1 MDVNADLSELFCT
14 MMRADR
20 REVAQAILM
29 EPDID
34 VNHRSSGG
42 QTPLHIAAELFLH
55 GLAAVLL
62 VKGADANARD
72 QRGRTPLMNAA
83 KVGDTKSAAQLLKHG
98 ADPNIGT
105 NRFRWTALMWASR
118 YGRTGVIKLLLDA
131 GADRSLQDLK
141 GRTAADIARQY
152 LGKAALKLLEPQTT
166 MAPP

>member
-62 VKGADANARD
+62 VKGADANAQD

-83 KVGDTKSAAQLLKHG
+83 KVGDTRTAAQLLKHG
-98 ADPNIGT
+98 ADPNLAT
-105 NRFRWTALMWASR
+105 ARFRWTALMWASR
-118 YGRTGVIKLLLDA
+118 YQRTGVMKQLLDA
-131 GADRSLQDLK
+131 GADTALRDLK
-141 GRTAADIARQY
+141 GRTAADIARRHAGRAV
-152 LGKAALKLLEPQTT
+152 LRLLEPETT

>member
-1 MDVNADLSELFCT
+1 MDVNADLSELLCT
-14 MMRADR
+14 MLRADR

-42 QTPLHIAAELFLH
+42 QTPLHIAAGLFLH

-62 VKGADANARD
+62 VKGADPNARD

-83 KVGDTKSAAQLLKHG
+83 RAGDTRTASQLLKHG
-98 ADPNIGT
+98 ANPDLAT
-105 NRFRWTALMWASR
+105 TRFRWTALMWASR
-118 YGRTGVIKLLLDA
+118 YQRTGLLKQLLDA
-131 GADRSLQDLK
+131 GADPALRDLK
-141 GRTAADIARQY
+141 ERSAADIARQY
-152 LGKAALKLLEPQTT
+152 HGNAALRLLEPETT